1 MDKQG
6 WLQDRKEFYLEL
18 GSSEEMAE
26 RLAQRDYDN
35 YEFINDPSDLED
47 SIIEDR
53 GCL

>member
-26 RLAQRDYDN
+26 RLAQRN